1 VLPLVRFHWA
11 AGARVALRANA
22 VVLGVVVFVFGSAP
36 DGLATLRNFVL
47 GVVAREHGGASRG
60 VFAAIALA
68 FAGTAAPR
76 VLLGASGWMRSLPV
90 EARASWRA
98 AVIALCMAQLAVATF
113 VPICVL
119 AAAFVY
125 HAEVSPAKVA
135 SLAVMIAAVAAAAL
149 PSRRLHTRLIAACG
163 VGVSV
168 VGTWPTMVAS
178 IACLAIA
185 DALGPEIVGPRYKKR
200 RSPLT
205 KRNHSALAIWIR
217 AGWRAMRPQGIAASA
232 ALPAVV
238 GSFAYFITA
247 NNPELPPSTAA
258 TVVRVCGVISL
269 ALFAGALA
277 NALLATRQPWP
288 WARSLPWSARHR
300 VLGDA
305 CLLGIPLFAVPI
317 GLCAANATQALVVAA
332 LLPLA
337 ATSASAAVRGAG
349 NRQTGAAGECMV
361 VMLVAGG
368 AIAMWPPL
376 SLGAIAATPFFVWLG
391 ARRDRNRVA
400 TRWVELHHAAAG
412 DPGWLSGA

>member
-47 GVVAREHGGASRG
+47 GVIASRHGGASRG
-60 VFAAIALA
+60 VLAAIALA

-76 VLLGASGWMRSLPV
+76 VLVGARGWMRSLPV
-90 EARASWRA
+90 DARSAWRA
-98 AVIALCMAQLAVATF
+98 AVVALCMAQLAVATF

-119 AAAFVY
+119 AATVVY
-125 HAEVSPAKVA
+125 HAVVSPAKVA
-135 SLAVMIAAVAAAAL
+135 SLAVMIVAVAATAL
-149 PSRRLHTRLIAACG
+149 PSRRPLTRLIAACS
-163 VGVSV
+163 VGLSV
-168 VGTWPTMVAS
+168 MGTWPTIVAS
-178 IACLAIA
+178 IVCLAIA
-185 DALGPEIVGPRYKKR
+185 DTLAPEIVGPRYKKR
-200 RSPLT
+200 RPSLAT
-205 KRNHSALAIWIR
+205 GNQSALAIWIR

-247 NNPELPPSTAA
+247 NNPELAPSTAA

-269 ALFAGALA
+269 GLFTGALA
-277 NALLATRQPWP
+277 NALLATRQPWT

-300 VLGDA
+300 VLADA
-305 CLLGIPLFAVPI
+305 GLLGIPLCAVPFA
-317 GLCAANATQALVVAA
+317 LCAVNASQALVVAS

-337 ATSASAAVRGAG
+337 ATSASAAIRGAG

-361 VMLVAGG
+361 VVLGVGG
-368 AIAMWPPL
+368 AIAIWPLL
-376 SLGAIAATPFFVWLG
+376 SLGAIAAAPVFVWLG

-400 TRWVELHHAAAG
+400 TRWVELHHTAAG
-412 DPGWLSGA
+412 DPGWLSGP

>member
-1 VLPLVRFHWA
+1 
-11 AGARVALRANA
+11 
-22 VVLGVVVFVFGSAP
+22 
-36 DGLATLRNFVL
+36 
-47 GVVAREHGGASRG
+47 
-60 VFAAIALA
+60 
-68 FAGTAAPR
+68 
-76 VLLGASGWMRSLPV
+76 
-90 EARASWRA
+90 
-98 AVIALCMAQLAVATF
+98 
-113 VPICVL
+113 
-119 AAAFVY
+119 
-125 HAEVSPAKVA
+125 
-135 SLAVMIAAVAAAAL
+135 MIAAVAAAAL
-149 PSRRLHTRLIAACG
+149 PSRRLHTRLIAACA
-163 VGVSV
+163 VGLSV
-168 VGTWPTMVAS
+168 VGTWPTIVAS
-178 IACLAIA
+178 IVCLAIA

-200 RSPLT
+200 RSSLT
-205 KRNHSALAIWIR
+205 KRNRWALAIWIR
-217 AGWRAMRPQGIAASA
+217 AGWRAMQPQGIAASG

-305 CLLGIPLFAVPI
+305 CLLGIPLCAVPL
-317 GLCAANATQALVVAA
+317 GLSSVSATQALVVAS

-349 NRQTGAAGECMV
+349 NRQTGAAGECLV

-391 ARRDRNRVA
+391 ARDRNRVA
-400 TRWVELHHAAAG
+400 TRWVELHHAATG